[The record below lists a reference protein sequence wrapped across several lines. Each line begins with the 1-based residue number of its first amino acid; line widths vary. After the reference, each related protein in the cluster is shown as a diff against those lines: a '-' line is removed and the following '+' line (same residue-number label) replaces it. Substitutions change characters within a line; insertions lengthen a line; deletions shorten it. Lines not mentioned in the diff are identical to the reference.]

1 MADEQSNASLKRP
14 RSKDDDEEEVVI
26 VKKARTDLSVK
37 GGATGSKIATT
48 RLNKEL
54 RTLAKLNPQEAGFEV
69 FPDDNNFYKWK
80 VKLFGFPEDCEL
92 GRDLILHKERY
103 GFDFVELEISFGDS
117 FPWNPPFI
125 RVVKPRFQFR
135 TGHVTVGGSICMEA
149 LTTSGWK
156 QATLIEGLL
165 VQIRAEMVAGGAR
178 LEGTNYPYTEEEAK
192 EAFMRVARQH
202 GWEK

>member
-1 MADEQSNASLKRP
+1 MDSQNPNPSFKRP
-14 RSKDDDEEEVVI
+14 RPADDEGTKV
-26 VKKARTDLSVK
+26 VKKARTEPSEEKVS
-37 GGATGSKIATT
+37 GSKITTT

-54 RTLAKLNPQEAGFEV
+54 RTISKLNPQESGFEV
-69 FPDDNNFYKWK
+69 TPDEDNFYKWQ
-80 VKLFGFPEDCEL
+80 VKLFGFPEDCNL
-92 GRDLILHKERY
+92 GKDLQKY
-103 GFDFVELEISFGDS
+103 GFDFVQLEILFGDS
-117 FPWNPPFI
+117 FPWTPPFI

-156 QATLIEGLL
+156 QATLLEGLL
-165 VQIRAEMVAGGAR
+165 VQIRAEMVAGEAR
-178 LEGTNYPYTEEEAK
+178 LEGTNYPYTEEEAR